1 MSRTQALIRT
11 QALLLR
17 KVVHR
22 ESDAML
28 VLFTRDLGKLTLSAR
43 GAQRSRR
50 RFGGALEPMHTLS
63 LELTGSRSDQLAS
76 ARVEIPR
83 LHLVSELSR
92 LEAAGRVLGWL
103 REGAMERDPQVTVW
117 HLAVE
122 LLDRLN
128 LDQAIVPELAL
139 ATTGLALLSAWGW
152 GLEFEHCVRCGRAC
166 PSGKA
171 AWVDAA
177 QGGLV
182 CSVCGGARTRLD
194 GELRQRLSAAAG
206 GESTALLT
214 EDAQAALALTEAA
227 LKAHVF

>member
-28 VLFTRDLGKLTLSAR
+28 VLFTRDFGKLTLSAR
-43 GAQRSRR
+43 GAQRSQR
-50 RFGGALEPMHTLS
+50 RFGGALEPMHTLE
-63 LELTGSRSDQLAS
+63 LELTGSRGDQLAS
-76 ARVEIPR
+76 AQVEIPR
-83 LHLVSELSR
+83 LHLVGDLSR
-92 LEAAGRVLGWL
+92 LEAAGRALGWL
-103 REGAMERDPQVTVW
+103 REGAMERDPQISVW

-128 LDQAIVPELAL
+128 LEQAIVPELEL

-152 GLEFEHCVRCGRAC
+152 GLELEHCVRCSRAC
-166 PSGKA
+166 APGKA
-171 AWVDAA
+171 AWVDAV

-182 CSVCGGARTRLD
+182 CSACGGARTRLD
-194 GELRQRLSAAAG
+194 GELRRRLLAAAT
-206 GESTALLT
+206 GESAVLLP
-214 EDAQAALALTEAA
+214 EDAKVALALTEAA